1 LPVTG
6 AIKNKILNFPLVDF
20 FHFCMVLQ
28 LFREAT
34 FVSTDALKNWLY
46 SLEGRRQTYFKQ

>member
-34 FVSTDALKNWLY
+34 FVSTDALNNWLY